1 MSVAHKEHSVTV
13 IYDFEKCTTQLFDS
27 LLKTVTFDALA
38 FCIGQDG
45 TQKYTHSLDA
55 AIDDMLI
62 FNGCFTVEDAQN
74 LKKMYEK

>member
-1 MSVAHKEHSVTV
+1 M
-13 IYDFEKCTTQLFDS
+13 
-27 LLKTVTFDALA
+27 LKTVTFDALA

-62 FNGCFTVEDAQN
+62 FNGCFTVEDAQK